1 MVADGHNPPMEIER
15 VQKWVMTALMMTTAV
30 IFAVGLALLAGQA
43 DRPGAKPGLLT
54 IAAIV
59 GIVAVA
65 AARVIHQKSVL
76 TPLLV
81 LGVLPAALVGY
92 LVLGR

>member
-1 MVADGHNPPMEIER
+1 MEIER

-30 IFAVGLALLAGQA
+30 IFAVGLSLLAGNN
-43 DRPGAKPGLLT
+43 DRAGAKPGLLT
-54 IAAIV
+54 IAAVV
-59 GIVAVA
+59 GVLAVA

-81 LGVLPAALVGY
+81 LGVLPAAIGGY